1 MRRTNLFFFGA
12 EKQMHTITKEDVRRF
27 VLKLSQSIEEGGFGL
42 AQNTTAPRTIGYCRQ
57 IFSRAIDDQILS
69 ANPFKQ
75 ASVTATVGRGAGVYV
90 PRDVRQKIYDVLPDN
105 IWRLRHLL
113 IYKNG
118 LACPSEL
125 NHLKWSDIDWE
136 NQTMLI
142 HKQKTKINRK
152 AFIMD
157 AVMPILEAVY
167 DAAPEGQVYV
177 VPSLTNTHMARMY
190 HKFQIKAD
198 VNDWNC
204 IFISLRKSAV
214 QDAYTWAQQTG
225 LESHVARVS
234 CDRPLVWSHEGRQ

>member
-1 MRRTNLFFFGA
+1 MF
-12 EKQMHTITKEDVRRF
+12 
-27 VLKLSQSIEEGGFGL
+27 
-42 AQNTTAPRTIGYCRQ
+42 
-57 IFSRAIDDQILS
+57 AI
-69 ANPFKQ
+69 
-75 ASVTATVGRGAGVYV
+75 
-90 PRDVRQKIYDVLPDN
+90 KIYDVLPDN

-190 HKFQIKAD
+190 HRFQIKAD

-214 QDAYTWAQQTG
+214 QDAYTWAQQIG